1 MQKWKCGNC
10 SAEIETPRFRFPH
23 WCACGLVYLKDGTT
37 QAWSKETTARVIGED
52 DIVRSKLQRSREEYA
67 SLEARKAEGAKAWRE
82 IHCHDGQPVH
92 DPQADMK
99 WLTEVW
105 EPLIPRFG
113 CNCAESYADYKLK
126 HPPDFTSPESR
137 FRWGVDLHNAINRKL
152 EAKEWTINQAMA
164 YWRPHL
170 FWGHQPRIE
179 GVTAVTSLSPL
190 EAHRESQIE
199 CVRSWMRFGLRVV
212 SGNLPGEIPGLANRF
227 PDVEFRPVQASSL
240 FDRPTPRIL
249 DLMRLGGGSPILL
262 INSDVAI
269 YSSQDWILDAIDTRT
284 AIAGVRQ
291 NWTAHPGDAETETWG
306 IDAFL
311 LFPEQVDTF
320 PNLDLAIGQPVWD
333 YWVAYHL
340 QEKWI
345 DVRCL
350 NERVFFHRRHALN
363 WSTQM
368 SDIGIRELQS
378 QYGEG
383 DWNKWR
389 RAFGQGKRELHRN
402 PATCSIRPI
411 TMKQTQKSEKT

>member
-1 MQKWKCGNC
+1 MENWTCSECGGTV
-10 SAEIETPRFRFPH
+10 IVPKIHFPVY
-23 WCACGLVYLKDGTT
+23 CRCGICHLRDGTRN
-37 QAWSKETTARVIGED
+37 RVVKIPASNRTFSDEELRD
-52 DIVRSKLQRSREEYA
+52 KLRRSRVEFA
-67 SLEARKAEGAKAWRE
+67 GLQQRQSEGAKAWEVLHCRE
-82 IHCHDGQPVH
+82 PEGEHNPDREL
-92 DPQADMK
+92 A
-99 WLTEVW
+99 WLESEW
-105 EPLIPRFG
+105 EPLIPRFD
-113 CNCAESYADYKLK
+113 CACSEFYSDYKIK
-126 HPPDFTSPESR
+126 HPPAFATPESR
-137 FRWGVDLHNAINRKL
+137 FLWGLELHNAVNQKL
-152 EAKEWTINQAMA
+152 NVPSWTLEKAMR

-227 PDVEFRPVQASSL
+227 PDVEFRPVEASSL

-249 DLMRLGGGSPILL
+249 DLMRLGGGNPILL
-262 INSDVAI
+262 VNSDVAI

-340 QEKWI
+340 QERRI

-350 NERVFFHRRHALN
+350 NDRVFFHRRHILN
-363 WSTQM
+363 WSAQM

-389 RAFGQGKRELHRN
+389 RAFGQGKRELYRN
-402 PATCSIRPI
+402 PGTCSIRPI
-411 TMKQTQKSEKT
+411 TIK